1 MINSMLMWV
10 IVAAPDGGE
19 PSFSIAKMMAI
30 IVSAIFINNYVLSRF
45 LGICPFLGVSKQLD
59 SAVGMG
65 AAVVFVMVLATLGSW
80 LVYHNLLVPHGMEYL
95 RTITFIIIIASLVQL
110 VEMILQ
116 KFSPALYDA
125 LGIFLPLITTNCAIL
140 GVAVLNIDDKFT
152 LGYSLINSVAAG
164 IGFTLALVLMAGIRE
179 RMETADVPE
188 ALKGLPLAFLIA
200 GAMSIAFLG
209 FAGLGG

>member
-1 MINSMLMWV
+1 MTPAALLAAV
-10 IVAAPDGGE
+10 IAAPEGGE
-19 PSFSIAKMMAI
+19 ASFSVARMMAI
-30 IVSAIFINNYVLSRF
+30 IISAIFVNNFVLMRF

-65 AAVVFVMVLATLGSW
+65 AAVIFVMVLASLGSY
-80 LVYHNLLVPHGMEYL
+80 LVYHNVLVPHELVYL
-95 RTITFIIIIASLVQL
+95 RTISFIIIIASLVQL

-125 LGIFLPLITTNCAIL
+125 LGIYLPLITTNCAIL
-140 GVAVLNIDDKFT
+140 GVAVLNIEEKFS
-152 LGYSLINSVAAG
+152 LGYALINAVAAG
-164 IGFTLALVLMAGIRE
+164 IGFTLALVLMAGLRE
-179 RMETADVPE
+179 RMETANVP
-188 ALKGLPLAFLIA
+188 ASLRGLPIAFLIA